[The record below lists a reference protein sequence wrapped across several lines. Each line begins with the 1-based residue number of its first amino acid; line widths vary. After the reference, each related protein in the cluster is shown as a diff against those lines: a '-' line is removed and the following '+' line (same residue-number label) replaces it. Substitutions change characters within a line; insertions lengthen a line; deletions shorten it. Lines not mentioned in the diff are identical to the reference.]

1 MSTLKAPS
9 VTITFA
15 AAAVSAVQR
24 STKGTVALILRD
36 AALSDKTYS
45 LTSAKQIPAGLGATN
60 QAAVSRAFL
69 GYVNPP
75 MRVLLYVM
83 NSTDVLAANSAA
95 LVWLAT
101 QNFDYLAGPP
111 DLSAAEAAV
120 IKAWITDQRTNN
132 HAIYKA
138 VLPNTSADSEA
149 IVNFAADGIV
159 TGDGTFDTAAYCG
172 RIAGLLAG
180 TPMTISGTY
189 APLPEA
195 EDVTRLTGD
204 ARDTEVGAGKL
215 ILMWDGEKVK
225 LVRAVNSLQTVTSP
239 KTDDWKYIKIMEL
252 IDMVTHDI
260 RKAAEDS
267 FIGKYPNSYDSKLLL
282 VTAITDYLS
291 TLQKSGLIEDGY
303 LCQIDVDAQEAYL
316 KTQGV
321 DTGSLTEQQIKEHNT
336 GTQVFLAISL
346 TPINAIEDISV
357 SITL

>member
-1 MSTLKAPS
+1 MSWSEARGKAE
-9 VTITFA
+9 
-15 AAAVSAVQR
+15 VSAVQ
-24 STKGTVALILRD
+24 SSK
-36 AALSDKTYS
+36 
-45 LTSAKQIPAGLGATN
+45 N
-60 QAAVSRAFL
+60 
-69 GYVNPP
+69 
-75 MRVLLYVM
+75 RV
-83 NSTDVLAANSAA
+83 
-95 LVWLAT
+95 
-101 QNFDYLAGPP
+101 
-111 DLSAAEAAV
+111 
-120 IKAWITDQRTNN
+120 
-132 HAIYKA
+132 
-138 VLPNTSADSEA
+138 
-149 IVNFAADGIV
+149 
-159 TGDGTFDTAAYCG
+159 
-172 RIAGLLAG
+172 
-180 TPMTISGTY
+180 
-189 APLPEA
+189 
-195 EDVTRLTGD
+195 
-204 ARDTEVGAGKL
+204 L